1 MGIMKLTIED
11 FHCGTGYLFSF
22 FYHKIM
28 LLEKKYEIIRLIT
41 LISMFRLKA
50 LVSLGR
56 FIKVTGEGVGA
67 VP

>member
-1 MGIMKLTIED
+1 MA
-11 FHCGTGYLFSF
+11 
-22 FYHKIM
+22 

-41 LISMFRLKA
+41 LISMFHLKA

-67 VP
+67 VS